1 MRKTTLRFYFRFMLV
16 CALVFGIC
24 FGAGA
29 GIASFF
35 YRGQPT
41 ISAEEVAQTTEP
53 ELPGKR
59 TSILVLG
66 SDERKGETA
75 SRSDTI
81 ILVTIDPNVNKI
93 AVVSIP
99 RDTRV
104 TFSNG
109 EVGKI
114 NAAYAYGGPEG
125 SVKAVEKLMGIPIDY
140 YIELNFEGFAKVV
153 DTLGGVTINVPQRM
167 YKPMEGINLYP
178 GLQRLNGSQA
188 LAFVRYRDYQLGDI
202 DRASKQQQFL
212 VALADEVL
220 QPSTIPKLPAIIKEA
235 LPYLDTNMGLTTML
249 KLASWAPKFTAESVV
264 SQTLPGYF
272 YDQVGA
278 DNQLLQSYWVAD
290 KNSVNGLIDKMLAG
304 QTVAVVQE
312 GSVVVQA
319 KSPGSSSSA
328 SKQNIG
334 GDSSTSSGDDKSS
347 IDRKSSG
354 DDKSSDKTRT
364 NSRSKDKNGVNSKS
378 SDKSNGEVDSKSTST
393 REARR
398 TATPE
403 P

>member
-1 MRKTTLRFYFRFMLV
+1 MLKTTLRFYFRFMLV
-16 CALVFGIC
+16 CVLVFGIC

-29 GIASFF
+29 GMASFF

-41 ISAEEVAQTTEP
+41 ISAEEEAQASGPEP
-53 ELPGKR
+53 TGKR

-66 SDERKGETA
+66 SDEREGETA

-81 ILVTIDPNVNKI
+81 ILVTVDPDLKKI

-104 TFSNG
+104 TLSNG
-109 EVGKI
+109 QVAKI
-114 NAAYAYGGPEG
+114 NAAHAYGGPEG
-125 SVKAVEKLMGIPIDY
+125 SVKAVEKLMGVPIDY

-167 YKPMEGINLYP
+167 YKPTEGINLYP

-188 LAFVRYRDYQLGDI
+188 LAFVRYRDYQPCDI
-202 DRASKQQQFL
+202 DRPEKQQQFL
-212 VALADEVL
+212 QALADEVL
-220 QPSTIPKLPAIIKEA
+220 QPSTIPKLPAIIKETS
-235 LPYLDTNMGLTTML
+235 PYLNTNMGLKTML
-249 KLASWAPKFTAESVV
+249 QLATWAPKFTAESVV

-278 DNQLLQSYWVAD
+278 DQQLLQSFWVAD
-290 KNSVNGLIDKMLAG
+290 KSKVNGLIDRMLEG

-319 KSPGSSSSA
+319 KPPVSSSST
-328 SKQNIG
+328 SKQN
-334 GDSSTSSGDDKSS
+334 DSSDSGKTSEDDKNSGKS
-347 IDRKSSG
+347 KSSG
-354 DDKSSDKTRT
+354 DSKSSDKTRAKSGS
-364 NSRSKDKNGVNSKS
+364 NDKDGIDSMRG
-378 SDKSNGEVDSKSTST
+378 DKRNDDADHKSTST

-398 TATPE
+398 TGRTE
-403 P
+403 S

>member
-1 MRKTTLRFYFRFMLV
+1 MLV
-16 CALVFGIC
+16 LALVFVIC

-29 GIASFF
+29 GMASLFN
-35 YRGQPT
+35 RDQI
-41 ISAEEVAQTTEP
+41 ISAEEEAQPTEP
-53 ELPGKR
+53 EQPDKR

-81 ILVTIDPNVNKI
+81 ILVTIDPNLNKV

-104 TFSNG
+104 TLSNG
-109 EVGKI
+109 EVAKI

-125 SVKAVEKLMGIPIDY
+125 SIKAVEKLMGIPVDY
-140 YIELNFEGFAKVV
+140 YVELNFEGFAKVV

-167 YKPMEGINLYP
+167 YKPTEGINLYP

-202 DRASKQQQFL
+202 DRAGKQQQFL

-235 LPYLDTNMGLTTML
+235 RPYLDTNMGLTTML

-278 DNQLLQSYWVAD
+278 DNQLLQSYWIAD
-290 KNSVNGLIDKMLAG
+290 KNSINGLIDKMLDG

-312 GSVVVQA
+312 GSVVAQP
-319 KSPGSSSSA
+319 KSPSSSTGTSQ
-328 SKQNIG
+328 KVNN
-334 GDSSTSSGDDKSS
+334 DSS
-347 IDRKSSG
+347 KSSG
-354 DDKSSDKTRT
+354 DSERSGNTPA
-364 NSRSKDKNGVNSKS
+364 NSGSKDNNLVDSKSGNTRNDEVNSKS
-378 SDKSNGEVDSKSTST
+378 AKT
-393 REARR
+393 REAKR
-398 TATPE
+398 TSTTE
-403 P
+403 L

>member
-1 MRKTTLRFYFRFMLV
+1 MRKTTLKFYFKFVLV
-16 CALVFGIC
+16 AALVFGIC

-29 GIASFF
+29 GMANLFN
-35 YRGQPT
+35 RNQPS
-41 ISAEEVAQTTEP
+41 ISAEENQPAEP
-53 ELPGKR
+53 EQPGER

-81 ILVTIDPNVNKI
+81 ILVTIDPNLNKV

-104 TFSNG
+104 TLSGG

-114 NAAYAYGGPEG
+114 NAAYAYGGPEA
-125 SVKAVEKLMGIPIDY
+125 SVKAVQNLMGIPVDY
-140 YIELNFEGFAKVV
+140 YVELNFEGFAKVV
-153 DTLGGVTINVPQRM
+153 DTLGGVTIDVPQRM
-167 YKPMEGINLYP
+167 YKPIEGINLYP

-212 VALADEVL
+212 TALAAEIL
-220 QPSTIPKLPAIIKEA
+220 QPSTIPKLPALINEA
-235 LPYLDTNMGLTTML
+235 RPYLDTNMGLKTML
-249 KLASWAPKFTAESVV
+249 KLSSWAPKFTAESVV

-272 YDQVGA
+272 YDQMGA

-290 KNSVNGLIDKMLAG
+290 KSSVNGLVDKMLAG

-312 GSVVVQA
+312 GSVVVQP
-319 KSPGSSSSA
+319 KSSSS
-328 SKQNIG
+328 S
-334 GDSSTSSGDDKSS
+334 SSGTNQSVNNDSG
-347 IDRKSSG
+347 KSSG
-354 DDKSSDKTRT
+354 D
-364 NSRSKDKNGVNSKS
+364 SKS
-378 SDKSNGEVDSKSTST
+378 SSETSGDSKNSGEASGDSKTNANDTSKSTYT
-393 REARR
+393 RENRK
-398 TATPE
+398 TSTTSTP
-403 P
+403 